1 MRSLNEHEVGADF
14 VLIQTSLLLNFLNEG
29 AFLKA
34 VYLLACLVFVCFK
47 SGCKE

>member
-14 VLIQTSLLLNFLNEG
+14 VLIQTSLLLNEG
-29 AFLKA
+29 PFLKA

>member
-1 MRSLNEHEVGADF
+1 MRSLNEHEAGADF

-29 AFLKA
+29 PFLKA